1 MMGDAKPEAIIEA
14 GDAIPDVGLET
25 PDGGSVRI
33 SDFAGQKV
41 VLFFYPKASTPGCT
55 TDSKDFS
62 ALLPEFEKAGAAV
75 LGMSADSP
83 KRQQNFITK
92 QELTVDIASDEST
105 AFLEKIGVWA
115 EKKMYGKTYMGIIR
129 STFLIGPDGTVLKAW
144 PKVKVKGHAEEVLA
158 AVQAV

>member
-1 MMGDAKPEAIIEA
+1 MIDVGDK
-14 GDAIPDVGLET
+14 IPDMELVA
-25 PDGGSVRI
+25 PDGSPVKI
-33 SDFAGQKV
+33 SDYVGKKL

-55 TDSKDFS
+55 TESRDFS
-62 ALLPEFEKAGAAV
+62 ALLPEFAKAGAAV

-115 EKKMYGKTYMGIIR
+115 EKQMYGKTYMGIIR

-158 AVQAV
+158 AVQAA

>member
-1 MMGDAKPEAIIEA
+1 MIDVGDK
-14 GDAIPDVGLET
+14 IPDMELVA
-25 PDGGSVRI
+25 PDGSLVKI
-33 SDFAGQKV
+33 SDYAGKKL

-55 TDSKDFS
+55 TESREFS
-62 ALLPEFEKAGAAV
+62 ELLPEFEKAGAAV

-105 AFLEKIGVWA
+105 EFLEKIGVWA
-115 EKKMYGKTYMGIIR
+115 EKKMYGKTFMGIIR

-144 PKVKVKGHAEEVLA
+144 PKVRVKGHAEEVLA
-158 AVQAV
+158 AVQAA

>member
-1 MMGDAKPEAIIEA
+1 MI
-14 GDAIPDVGLET
+14 DVGDTLPDMELT
-25 PDGGSVRI
+25 APDGGTMKL
-33 SDFAGQKV
+33 SDYHGKKL

-55 TDSKDFS
+55 TESKDFS
-62 ALLPEFEKAGAAV
+62 ALLPKFKKAGAEV

-83 KRQQNFITK
+83 KRQQNFINK

-105 AFLEKIGVWA
+105 EFLEKIGVWA

-129 STFLIGPDGTVLKAW
+129 STFLIGEDGKVIQAW

-158 AVQAV
+158 AVEAA

>member
-1 MMGDAKPEAIIEA
+1 MIEA
-14 GDAIPDVGLET
+14 GEKMPDAELT
-25 PDGGSVRI
+25 APDGSTVKL
-33 SDFAGQKV
+33 SDYYGKKL

-55 TDSKDFS
+55 TESKDFS

-83 KRQQNFITK
+83 KRQQNFINK

-105 AFLEKIGVWA
+105 DFLSKIGVWA
-115 EKKMYGKTYMGIIR
+115 EKKMYGKTFMGIIR
-129 STFLIGPDGTVLKAW
+129 STFLIGPDGTVLQAW

-158 AVQAV
+158 AVQAI

>member
-1 MMGDAKPEAIIEA
+1 MI
-14 GDAIPDVGLET
+14 DVGET
-25 PDGGSVRI
+25 LPDMELTSPDGGTVKL
-33 SDFAGQKV
+33 SDYQGKKL

-55 TDSKDFS
+55 TESKDFS
-62 ALLPEFEKAGAAV
+62 ALLPKFQKAGAAV

-83 KRQQNFITK
+83 KRQQNFINK

-105 AFLEKIGVWA
+105 EFLEKIGVWA

-129 STFLIGPDGTVLKAW
+129 STFLIGEDGKVIQAW

-158 AVQAV
+158 AVEAA

>member
-1 MMGDAKPEAIIEA
+1 MIEA
-14 GDAIPDVGLET
+14 GEQMPDMDLT
-25 PDGGSVRI
+25 APDGSTVKL
-33 SDFAGQKV
+33 SDYHGKKL

-55 TDSKDFS
+55 TESKDFS

-83 KRQQNFITK
+83 KRQQNFINK
-92 QELTVDIASDEST
+92 QELTVDIASDECT
-105 AFLEKIGVWA
+105 EFLEKIGVWA

-129 STFLIGPDGTVLKAW
+129 STFLIGPDGKVLQSW

>member
-1 MMGDAKPEAIIEA
+1 MIDVGDK
-14 GDAIPDVGLET
+14 IPDMELVA
-25 PDGGSVRI
+25 PDGSPVKI
-33 SDFAGQKV
+33 SDYSGKKL

-55 TDSKDFS
+55 TESKEFS
-62 ALLPEFEKAGAAV
+62 ELLPEFEKAGAAV

-105 AFLEKIGVWA
+105 EFLEKIGVWA
-115 EKKMYGKTYMGIIR
+115 EKKMYGKTFMGIIR

-144 PKVKVKGHAEEVLA
+144 PKVRVKGHAEEVLA
-158 AVQAV
+158 AVQAA

>member
-1 MMGDAKPEAIIEA
+1 MIEV
-14 GDAIPDVGLET
+14 GNKMPDMELT
-25 PDGGSVRI
+25 APDGSAVKL
-33 SDFAGQKV
+33 SDYHGKKL

-55 TDSKDFS
+55 TESKDFS
-62 ALLPEFEKAGAAV
+62 AMLLEFKKAGAAV

-105 AFLEKIGVWA
+105 EFLEKIGVWA

-129 STFLIGPDGTVLKAW
+129 STFLIGPDGKVLQAW

-158 AVQAV
+158 AVQAS

>member
-1 MMGDAKPEAIIEA
+1 MI
-14 GDAIPDVGLET
+14 DVGEKMPDMDLT
-25 PDGGSVRI
+25 APDGRTVKL
-33 SDFAGQKV
+33 SDYHGKKL

-55 TDSKDFS
+55 TESKDFS
-62 ALLPEFEKAGAAV
+62 ALLPEFEKAGTAI

-83 KRQQNFITK
+83 KRQQNFINK

-105 AFLEKIGVWA
+105 EFLENIGVWA

-129 STFLIGPDGTVLKAW
+129 STFLIGADGTILHAW

-158 AVQAV
+158 AAQAA

>member
-1 MMGDAKPEAIIEA
+1 MI
-14 GDAIPDVGLET
+14 DVGDTLPDMDLTT
-25 PDGGSVRI
+25 PDGSTVKL
-33 SDFAGQKV
+33 SDYHGKKL

-55 TDSKDFS
+55 TESKDFS
-62 ALLPEFEKAGAAV
+62 ALLPKFKKAGASV
-75 LGMSADSP
+75 LGMSADSG
-83 KRQQNFITK
+83 KRQQNFINK

-105 AFLEKIGVWA
+105 DFLAKIGVWA

-129 STFLIGPDGTVLKAW
+129 STFLLDEKGKVIQSW